1 MCVCVLF
8 VWHLKR
14 SQVVTV
20 ASAVC
25 ESASHPKSVDA
36 TPPLSVFHVA
46 SRAPGLA
53 RTPQCCLANV
63 VAHAFGSCVFYRVWK
78 DSPTSRFEETSG
90 FWRFNEKI
98 FLRVKKDRLRWKAA
112 SPVVTWT
119 NHTHTRHTQIDV
131 NNLLHAM
138 ACMYRDEGIDALS
151 LPRVY
156 RDICWMCAREEQ
168 CFLEN
173 ILKGTWFH
181 HGEHLHDMDNFKPLK
196 QPLAWWQFV

>member
-1 MCVCVLF
+1 MQF
-8 VWHLKR
+8 VSLP
-14 SQVVTV
+14 VTP
-20 ASAVC
+20 SLL
-25 ESASHPKSVDA
+25 
-36 TPPLSVFHVA
+36 TPPHLCPS
-46 SRAPGLA
+46 
-53 RTPQCCLANV
+53 
-63 VAHAFGSCVFYRVWK
+63 
-78 DSPTSRFEETSG
+78 
-90 FWRFNEKI
+90 
-98 FLRVKKDRLRWKAA
+98 
-112 SPVVTWT
+112 VTWPRV
-119 NHTHTRHTQIDV
+119 HLAWHERHSVVWLMLLHMHLGLVFFIGSERILQHHDLRKRQDSEGLMKKYFCAWKKIDYGGRQHLQWSHELITHTRHTQIDV